1 MQPDK
6 GGQTYDDSGSNGS
19 FSVFR
24 FVNKIDLVPR
34 LPDLAFSHAGHTLQ
48 MSVGGEIKV
57 SQLFSL
63 FVDIARI
70 IITSQCILMPFNDLC
85 RPFMIIWETRT
96 LDMLVFH
103 LDGKVSKCNYGT
115 RLKK

>member
-6 GGQTYDDSGSNGS
+6 GGKTSDDSGSNGS

-34 LPDLAFSHAGHTLQ
+34 LPDLLFSHAGHTLQ

-57 SQLFSL
+57 SQLFCTWL
-63 FVDIARI
+63 
-70 IITSQCILMPFNDLC
+70 LP
-85 RPFMIIWETRT
+85 E
-96 LDMLVFH
+96 
-103 LDGKVSKCNYGT
+103 
-115 RLKK
+115 